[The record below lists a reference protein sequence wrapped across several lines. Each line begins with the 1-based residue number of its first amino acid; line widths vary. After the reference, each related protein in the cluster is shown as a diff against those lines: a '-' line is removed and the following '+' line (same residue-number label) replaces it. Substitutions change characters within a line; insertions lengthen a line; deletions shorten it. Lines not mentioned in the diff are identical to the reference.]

1 MTESVDQPAL
11 IKDIMTS
18 PVLSVTLNQTVSDVL
33 KLAKEKNV
41 TGFPVIDIERKVIGV
56 VSTLDL
62 ITEVAAGK
70 LHLKLGELPLVIKVE
85 KDVINLS
92 PDTPVKEALLSLI
105 KKRVGRIIITDDDN
119 KLCGIVSRKDLI
131 NFFIDINKLG

>member
-1 MTESVDQPAL
+1 MTESVDQSTL

-18 PVLSVTLNQTVSDVL
+18 PVMSVTLNTTVNKVL

-41 TGFPVIDIERKVIGV
+41 TGFPVVDFEQNVIGI
-56 VSTLDL
+56 VSTLDI

-70 LHLKLGELPLVIKVE
+70 LHLKLGELPLIIKVE
-85 KDVINLS
+85 KDVIKLN
-92 PDTPVKEALLSLI
+92 PETPVKKALFTI
-105 KKRVGRIIITDDDN
+105 IRKRVGRIVIVDADN

-131 NFFIDINKLG
+131 NFFITINKLA